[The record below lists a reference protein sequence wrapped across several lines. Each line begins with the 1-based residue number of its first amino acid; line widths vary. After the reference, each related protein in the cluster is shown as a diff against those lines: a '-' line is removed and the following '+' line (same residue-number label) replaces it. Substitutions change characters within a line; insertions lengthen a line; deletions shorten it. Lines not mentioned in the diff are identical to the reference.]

1 MARAK
6 CSRVVRV
13 VATIVA
19 VCLLA
24 LASACAGAS
33 TGPTATAVTGKPT
46 QGPSAGAPTPVAPT
60 AAPTQPAK
68 AAQPEKP
75 PVAVKPLDPRVSVR
89 YGLVGST
96 TNAGEFIA
104 YERGYFKEEGLDV
117 ELLPFGSAAESIPA
131 LARGDFA
138 LASGT
143 ISPGYYNAVARGLD
157 IKIVAS
163 RATMTPGTGGGS
175 IVIRK
180 DLYDSG
186 LKDLSKLKGKTIA
199 INARANTLEMYV
211 DKALKKVGLGVGDVN
226 IEAVPFP
233 NMLAALAN
241 KSIDAAVLVEP
252 FATMGEQM
260 GTLVQVEDLTNV
272 YPYHLISGMMVSP
285 VFAQNSPEAV
295 RRFVTAYLRGQ
306 RDYFDAFQKGT
317 ADKEPIIAILIKY
330 TDLKDPAI
338 YKRMKM
344 HAVPPNGRA
353 DPNILV
359 QDQEYFF
366 QKGWIT
372 EKVDAAKLVD
382 MQYVENALKRL
393 GEYPEPAR

>member
-1 MARAK
+1 MARVR
-6 CSRVVRV
+6 SGRVARV
-13 VATIVA
+13 VATTVA

-33 TGPTATAVTGKPT
+33 TGPTATPVTGKPA
-46 QGPSAGAPTPVAPT
+46 QGSSAGAPTPVAPT

-68 AAQPEKP
+68 AAQPGKP
-75 PVAVKPLDPRVSVR
+75 PAAVKPLDPRVSVK

-143 ISPGYYNAVARGLD
+143 ISPGYYNAIARGLD
-157 IKIVAS
+157 LKIVAS
-163 RATMTPGTGGGS
+163 RATMIPGTGGGS
-175 IVIRK
+175 IVVRK
-180 DLYDSG
+180 DLYDTG
-186 LKDLSKLKGKTIA
+186 VKDASKLKGKTIA
-199 INARANTLEMYV
+199 INLLANTLEMYV
-211 DKALKKVGLGVGDVN
+211 DIALKKAGLGINDVKLV
-226 IEAVPFP
+226 AVPFP
-233 NMLAALAN
+233 DILAALIN

-252 FATMGEQM
+252 FATLGEEQ
-260 GTLVQVEDLTNV
+260 GILVQIEDLTNV

-285 VFAQNSPEAV
+285 VFAQKYPEAV
-295 RRFVTAYLRGQ
+295 ERFITAYLRGQ
-306 RDYFDAFQKGT
+306 RDYYDAFQKGT
-317 ADKEPIIAILIKY
+317 GDKESIIAILIKY
-330 TDLKDPAI
+330 TNLKDPAI
-338 YKRMKM
+338 YKKMKM

-353 DPNILV
+353 DPQILV
-359 QDQEYFF
+359 RDQEYFL
-366 QKGWIT
+366 QKKWIT
-372 EKVDAAKLVD
+372 EKVDATKLVD
-382 MQYVENALKRL
+382 MQYVEKALKRL